1 MPWLYSQKHR
11 ASVRLRRVSRKLPP
25 KLVAK
30 KKAHRKRVVLPP
42 FLFQFSKQP
51 MQKHH
56 VLCGLRRAKKLS
68 PNQLQ
73 VMRAQ
78 IAMRAKRA
86 RIAVAVV
93 AEDAAVVAVAQHPRA
108 VKRIPKR
115 VQVKMQEKRAG
126 KVALIAAVV
135 AVALQVK
142 V

>member
-1 MPWLYSQKHR
+1 
-11 ASVRLRRVSRKLPP
+11 
-25 KLVAK
+25 VAK

-51 MQKHH
+51 MQKHL
-56 VLCGLRRAKKLS
+56 VLRGLRRAKKLS

-86 RIAVAVV
+86 RTAVAVV
-93 AEDAAVVAVAQHPRA
+93 GEDAVAVVVAQLVRA
-108 VKRIPKR
+108 VMRIRKR
-115 VQVKMQEKRAG
+115 VQVKMAQKRVA
-126 KVALIAAVV
+126 KVSLIAAAV
-135 AVALQVK
+135 AVARQVK

>member
-30 KKAHRKRVVLPP
+30 KKAHRKRVALLP

-51 MQKHH
+51 MQNHH
-56 VLCGLRRAKKLS
+56 VLRGLRRAKKLS

-73 VMRAQ
+73 VMKAQ
-78 IAMRAKRA
+78 IATRAKRA

-93 AEDAAVVAVAQHPRA
+93 AEDAVAVVVAQLVRA